1 MKETEFQAELKKKI
15 KNAVPGSVILKN
27 NPNDILG
34 IPDLT
39 VLSPNGKY
47 AILECKRASNSN
59 IQALQDYY
67 IDKFNKASYGKFVNP
82 ANEEEVIEDLKRIL
96 GN

>member
-1 MKETEFQAELKKKI
+1 MKENEFQMKLKKKI
-15 KNAVPGSVILKN
+15 KKAVPGSVVLKN
-27 NPNDILG
+27 SPNDILG

-39 VLSPNGKY
+39 VLGPNGKY
-47 AILECKRASNSN
+47 AILECKRASDSN

-67 IDKFNKASYGKFVNP
+67 VEKFNKSSYATFVSP
-82 ANEEEVIEDLKRIL
+82 ANQKEVIEDLKRIL

>member
-1 MKETEFQAELKKKI
+1 MKENEFQMKLKKKI
-15 KNAVPGSVILKN
+15 KKAVPGSVVLKN

-39 VLSPNGKY
+39 VLGPNGKY
-47 AILECKRASNSN
+47 AILECKRASDSN

-67 IDKFNKASYGKFVNP
+67 VEKFNKSSYATFVNP
-82 ANEEEVIEDLKRIL
+82 ANEKKVIEDLKRIL

>member
-15 KNAVPGSVILKN
+15 KKAVPGSVVLKN
-27 NPNDILG
+27 SPNDILG

-39 VLSPNGKY
+39 VLGPNGKY
-47 AILECKRASNSN
+47 AILECKRASDSN

-67 IDKFNKASYGKFVNP
+67 VDKFNKASYAIFVNP
-82 ANEEEVIEDLKRIL
+82 ANEKEVIEDLKRIL

>member
-1 MKETEFQAELKKKI
+1 MKENEFQMELKKKI
-15 KNAVPGSVILKN
+15 KNAIPGSVVLKN
-27 NPNDILG
+27 NPNGILG

-39 VLSPNGKY
+39 VLGPNGKY

-67 IDKFNKASYGKFVNP
+67 IEQFNKASYGSFVSP
-82 ANEEEVIEDLKRIL
+82 SNEEEVIEDLKRIL

>member
-15 KNAVPGSVILKN
+15 KKAVPGSVVLKN
-27 NPNDILG
+27 SPNDILG

-39 VLSPNGKY
+39 VLGPNGKY
-47 AILECKRASNSN
+47 AILECKRASDSN

-67 IDKFNKASYGKFVNP
+67 VDKFNKASYAIFVNP
-82 ANEEEVIEDLKRIL
+82 ANEKEVIEDLKKIL

>member
-1 MKETEFQAELKKKI
+1 MKLKKKI
-15 KNAVPGSVILKN
+15 KKAVPGSVVLKN
-27 NPNDILG
+27 SPNDILG

-39 VLSPNGKY
+39 VLGPNGKY
-47 AILECKRASNSN
+47 AILECKRASDSN

-67 IDKFNKASYGKFVNP
+67 VEKFNKSSYATFVSP
-82 ANEEEVIEDLKRIL
+82 ANQKEVIEDLKRIL